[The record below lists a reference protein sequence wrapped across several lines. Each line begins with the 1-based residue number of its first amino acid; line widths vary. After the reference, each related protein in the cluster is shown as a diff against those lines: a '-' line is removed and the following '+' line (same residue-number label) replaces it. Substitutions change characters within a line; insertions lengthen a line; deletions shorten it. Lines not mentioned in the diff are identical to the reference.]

1 MYPLPLRAHFK
12 TASRGAWAD
21 QNTPEMR
28 EYLPRSA
35 HLYSR
40 PACLQQG
47 FEMHSKVKAKHAISA
62 LIMVRASQLNTTILR
77 TISYSSSK
85 MFIALTPFSIQSGSF
100 RENTLAKD
108 RHRCQ

>member
-1 MYPLPLRAHFK
+1 MLDYEARRNQEARLRKIVLNSADVLPGEVRAHFK

-47 FEMHSKVKAKHAISA
+47 FEMHSK
-62 LIMVRASQLNTTILR
+62 
-77 TISYSSSK
+77 
-85 MFIALTPFSIQSGSF
+85 
-100 RENTLAKD
+100 LAF
-108 RHRCQ
+108 